1 VIEQADH
8 DSLDATRSGGV
19 ETRRR
24 ERVTRRLEIGL
35 VNNMPDATLE
45 ATERQ
50 FKDLIA
56 QNAGDLNVRL
66 HFFAL
71 PEIAR
76 GEAAAEHIRRRYRD
90 AASIAGER
98 LDGLIIT
105 GCEPKAPRLEDE
117 PYWPHLTRLIDR
129 AASHTKSTIFSC
141 LAAHAATQ
149 YLDGVRRTRVERK
162 YSGVFDS
169 DVVADHPLVA
179 ALGPELRFPHSRLNT
194 LDAKALAA
202 RDYEILSLSPKVGVD
217 VFVRQQD
224 SLMVFLQGHPEYDA
238 ESLLREYRRD
248 VTRYLRGEGADFPA
262 LPEDYFEPQVESH
275 LLAFAERVRAGKS
288 RFPHREMASLLDDI
302 QPVKTWRA
310 SAAGLYR
317 NWLAYLAADRSR

>member
-1 VIEQADH
+1 VIEQADT
-8 DSLDATRSGGV
+8 DGLGTTRSV
-19 ETRRR
+19 EIEARPR
-24 ERVTRRLEIGL
+24 ERATRRLEIGL
-35 VNNMPDATLE
+35 VNNMPDATLA

-56 QNAGDLNVRL
+56 QNSGDLNVRL

-71 PEIAR
+71 PEIPR
-76 GEAAAEHIRRRYRD
+76 GEGAAEHIQGRYTD
-90 AASIAGER
+90 AGSITTER

-117 PYWPHLTRLIDR
+117 PYWAHLTRLVDW
-129 AASHTKSTIFSC
+129 AATHTKSTIFSC

-149 YLDGVRRTRVERK
+149 HLDGVRRTRVERK
-162 YSGVFDS
+162 YSGVFDC

-202 RDYEILSLSPKVGVD
+202 RDYDVLSLSPKVGVD
-217 VFVRQQD
+217 VFVKQQD

-248 VTRYLRGEGADFPA
+248 VTRYLRGERPDFPA
-262 LPEDYFEPQVESH
+262 IPEDYFEPQVENH
-275 LLAFAERVRAGKS
+275 LLAFAERVGAGKS

-310 SAAGLYR
+310 SATGLYR
-317 NWLAYLAADRSR
+317 NWLAYLAAD